1 MTYPKLTVFN
11 FKVSYYLF
19 RIFTLF
25 WLFEQVQFFKIF
37 TKRAHE
43 LYEPTVWLQ
52 KIVMPVFP
60 PELLYYFVV
69 FLTAGLLIFSL
80 FRFSVFINILLFFLV
95 AYISLPV
102 VAYHGVNHT
111 NHVLILSYFF
121 SLFLNP
127 RKLKDQDYNY
137 VQIYYLGLLMTY
149 SLAGF
154 WKLVSATK
162 DLVTANPDIS
172 WFETNA
178 AKYNTMLNYMIV
190 DEKTPLWMLKVYDY
204 ENLWIVVTIIGIVL
218 QALCFLGA
226 FSRKYLTFCL
236 LFLLTF
242 HFYTVYFVIADL
254 RIMKYGLIVLFFPY
268 HYFYTWIH
276 KNFMI

>member
-19 RIFTLF
+19 RIFTLL
-25 WLFEQVQFFKIF
+25 WLHEQVQFFNRF

-43 LYEPTVWLQ
+43 LYEPTVWFQ

-60 PELLYYFVV
+60 SDLLYYFVV

-80 FRFSVFINILLFFLV
+80 FRFSVLINILLFFLV

-102 VAYHGVNHT
+102 VAYRGVSHT
-111 NHVLILSYFF
+111 NHILILSYFF
-121 SLFLNP
+121 SVFLNP
-127 RKLKDQDYNY
+127 RKLEDQDYKY
-137 VQIYYLGLLMTY
+137 VQIYYLGLLITY

-162 DLVTANPDIS
+162 DLVTANPEIS

-190 DEKTPLWMLKVYDY
+190 DEKTPLWMLKVYEY
-204 ENLWIVVTIIGIVL
+204 ENLWIAVTIIGIVL
-218 QALCFLGA
+218 QTLCFLGA

-268 HYFYTWIH
+268 HYFYSWIH
-276 KNFMI
+276 KTFKI